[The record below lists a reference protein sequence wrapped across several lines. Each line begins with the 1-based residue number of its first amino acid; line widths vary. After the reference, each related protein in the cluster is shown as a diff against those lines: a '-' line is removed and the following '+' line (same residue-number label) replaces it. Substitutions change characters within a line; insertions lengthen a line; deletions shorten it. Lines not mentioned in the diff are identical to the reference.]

1 MLRSSATGFRPIGR
15 ATRLM
20 GHSLGLA
27 LAAVVACGA
36 RSAEASVIDMGDAST
51 FAVLGASTVT
61 NTGPS
66 TIYGDVGVAPGTSIT
81 GFPPGQVFFG
91 SIYSNTPFASSAQAD
106 ALTAY
111 NQLAGLAPTID
122 LTGQD
127 LGGMV
132 LTPGVYS
139 FSSSA
144 FLTGTLT
151 LDGQGQTNPLFV
163 FQMGSTLITA
173 SGASVNLING
183 TFDTANDVFW
193 QVGSSATLG
202 TATAFI
208 GTIIAD
214 QSATLNTGASLD
226 GRVMALNAAVTL
238 DSNFILNSRA
248 VPAPGALALLGL
260 AGLIGTRRH
269 RACLPVA
276 STRS

>member
-1 MLRSSATGFRPIGR
+1 MMFRNLTTTSSSVGR
-15 ATRLM
+15 VKHLSRR
-20 GHSLGLA
+20 GLGLA
-27 LAAVVACGA
+27 IAAVVGYGGYAQAGII
-36 RSAEASVIDMGDAST
+36 EMGDANS

-66 TIYGDVGVAPGTSIT
+66 TIYGDVGVAPGTAIT
-81 GFPPGQVFFG
+81 GFPPGQVFNG
-91 SIYSNTPFASSAQAD
+91 SIHENNAFANSAQAD

-111 NQLAGLAPTID
+111 NQLAGLMPTTD

-127 LGGMV
+127 LGGLV

-163 FQMGSTLITA
+163 FQMGTTLITA
-173 SGASVNLING
+173 SDASVNLING
-183 TFDTANDVFW
+183 DFDTSNDVYW

-202 TATAFI
+202 TNTDFI

-214 QSATLNTGASLD
+214 QSATLTTGASLD
-226 GRVMALNAAVTL
+226 GRVIALNAAVTL
-238 DSNFILNSRA
+238 DSNEIFNSRA

-260 AGLIGTRRH
+260 AGLVGTRR
-269 RACLPVA
+269 R
-276 STRS
+276 RR